1 MTKTGKGDPMN
12 NRKFYSYER
21 NNYYYGKLLTS
32 RDFQIE
38 QSYMNDKRR
47 LGNRLLCGSGIVT
60 GMKVVEADD
69 TAIVLQSGC
78 AIDGAGRE
86 VVVPETVVVKLATI
100 EGSRDL
106 HTDVAYL
113 SISYAETRAD
123 KVYAAMGNATNEQA
137 EAGEYNHI
145 KEGYTLRLHDA
156 DDCVPV
162 KELKENYLVK
172 TVLFEDED
180 YRITQEVAG
189 YLPADCN
196 LKVRVSAYKKR
207 QTMDLLSVGYTLSVE
222 GIKEQSFPIKMEN
235 LKMDRYETKVIT
247 ESIIPKEEIR
257 YLADFKLQI
266 RDLEVLKDKQ
276 KCQVKELEPV
286 TITTSDKNLLSFIV
300 ENSYKTAMDV
310 DIEENYDNKIYL
322 AKLYLIRSDERIL
335 LERIEEV
342 PFKQYVYSASQIMLL
357 EELKEFYPSTE
368 KAERKIETVSSEVTY
383 REQPGQTW
391 KHKDF
396 VTGTFDISLG
406 NGGELG
412 KTVYSD
418 EIMHGLG
425 EGHVYVEIAYEFL
438 NKENGNMREEI
449 IFGDSELFATGD
461 AEEKQMQ
468 ISCGVKVLPERGT
481 FVVAVRSKNKVV
493 RTGLRIRWY
502 ACKAEDTD
510 KNISRLK
517 EKQGMIIISP
527 DTITTQPKGIVQI
540 QPKFVNM
547 EAEACS
553 YEVLDQAGGK
563 IDNNGIYTAPTA
575 EGVYEI
581 KVSSISSPEIFAHAY
596 IIVSVE
602 KK

>member
-47 LGNRLLCGSGIVT
+47 LGNRLLCGSGIVA

-222 GIKEQSFPIKMEN
+222 GIK
-235 LKMDRYETKVIT
+235 
-247 ESIIPKEEIR
+247 
-257 YLADFKLQI
+257 
-266 RDLEVLKDKQ
+266 
-276 KCQVKELEPV
+276 
-286 TITTSDKNLLSFIV
+286 
-300 ENSYKTAMDV
+300 
-310 DIEENYDNKIYL
+310 
-322 AKLYLIRSDERIL
+322 
-335 LERIEEV
+335 
-342 PFKQYVYSASQIMLL
+342 
-357 EELKEFYPSTE
+357 
-368 KAERKIETVSSEVTY
+368 
-383 REQPGQTW
+383 
-391 KHKDF
+391 
-396 VTGTFDISLG
+396 
-406 NGGELG
+406 
-412 KTVYSD
+412 
-418 EIMHGLG
+418 
-425 EGHVYVEIAYEFL
+425 
-438 NKENGNMREEI
+438 
-449 IFGDSELFATGD
+449 
-461 AEEKQMQ
+461 
-468 ISCGVKVLPERGT
+468 
-481 FVVAVRSKNKVV
+481 
-493 RTGLRIRWY
+493 
-502 ACKAEDTD
+502 
-510 KNISRLK
+510 
-517 EKQGMIIISP
+517 
-527 DTITTQPKGIVQI
+527 
-540 QPKFVNM
+540 
-547 EAEACS
+547 
-553 YEVLDQAGGK
+553 
-563 IDNNGIYTAPTA
+563 
-575 EGVYEI
+575 
-581 KVSSISSPEIFAHAY
+581 
-596 IIVSVE
+596 
-602 KK
+602 